1 MQASPLRGSRW
12 AGKGAGVVS
21 VSAVTRVV
29 EFAGDATVSGGSV
42 GVVGTSEARGALS
55 QALLSLLSS
64 CPWM

>member
-1 MQASPLRGSRW
+1 M
-12 AGKGAGVVS
+12 S

-29 EFAGDATVSGGSV
+29 EFAGDASVSGGSV
-42 GVVGTSEARGALS
+42 GVVGMS